1 MIKKWVHGP
10 KLYVWTGFGLPPQY
24 KSLLVHRVLQT
35 CVNPIWMTQYKHQPM
50 PLLRAALQY
59 TSLAICPNQPSQT
72 YRFFLIQSLK
82 TFSPK
87 YSIALVYQAF
97 TNLQL
102 KTCCKRRWQ
111 TLSEIL
117 GPKPKLWNIFA
128 KAIALADKASNNTH
142 LDKLDSSLLTAAD

>member
-1 MIKKWVHGP
+1 VGPRTQIICVDWFWVTSP
-10 KLYVWTGFGLPPQY
+10 IQKPACPQ
-24 KSLLVHRVLQT
+24 SASNMRESNLNDPIQT
-35 CVNPIWMTQYKHQPM
+35 SAY
-50 PLLRAALQY
+50 ALITRCLTIHLISNLSQ
-59 TSLAICPNQPSQT
+59 SAVPNIPV
-72 YRFFLIQSLK
+72 FLIQSLK